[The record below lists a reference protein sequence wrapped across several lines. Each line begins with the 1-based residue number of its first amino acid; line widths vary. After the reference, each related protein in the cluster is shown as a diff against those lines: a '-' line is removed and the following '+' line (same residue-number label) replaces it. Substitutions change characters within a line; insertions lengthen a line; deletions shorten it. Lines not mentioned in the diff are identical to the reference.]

1 MFPKKHK
8 HHKDIDEGR
17 VSAVGRYVR
26 DDSAMA
32 PSGTLLRSS

>member
-1 MFPKKHK
+1 MFRKKDK
-8 HHKDIDEGR
+8 LYKDIDNCEI
-17 VSAVGRYVR
+17 SASGRYVR